1 MVAVGEDEVATTT
14 ATVARRPTVPT
25 VAAVTTADAM
35 TTGTGIRIRTHMVA
49 VGTRMATR
57 RTHRTSP
64 TRTTRMAH
72 EAGLEMATEHL
83 TVGAHPGDVEATTLA
98 TRMAA
103 RMATVPVVTEAEA
116 AAVGMGA
123 ATEGVEVDMEAT
135 VGMAVVMLAMAVVAA
150 AATTVGMEVT
160 VAAITP
166 AMVATEPAAGI
177 PRMQAMVEGEGTEV
191 TGAVE
196 AAVTEVLSI
205 MATVVGTTIAGAG
218 TTRVA
223 AEGDIEPPGLH
234 LRCMS
239 IVKLLAERSILA
251 RYVYGTST

>member
-35 TTGTGIRIRTHMVA
+35 TTGTGTRIKTHMVA
-49 VGTRMATR
+49 MDTRMATR
-57 RTHRTSP
+57 RTHQTSP

-98 TRMAA
+98 THTAA

-116 AAVGMGA
+116 AAVGTGA
-123 ATEGVEVDMEAT
+123 ATEGVGVDMEAT
-135 VGMAVVMLAMAVVAA
+135 MGMAVVMLAMAVAA
-150 AATTVGMEVT
+150 AATTVVMEVT
-160 VAAITP
+160 VAATTP
-166 AMVATEPAAGI
+166 AMAATEPAAVI
-177 PRMQAMVEGEGTEV
+177 PRMQAMAEVEGTVV
-191 TGAVE
+191 TAAVE
-196 AAVTEVLSI
+196 AAVTEVLSK
-205 MATVVGTTIAGAG
+205 MAMVVATTIAGAD

-223 AEGDIEPPGLH
+223 AQGDIKPPGLH

-239 IVKLLAERSILA
+239 IVKLLAERSMLA